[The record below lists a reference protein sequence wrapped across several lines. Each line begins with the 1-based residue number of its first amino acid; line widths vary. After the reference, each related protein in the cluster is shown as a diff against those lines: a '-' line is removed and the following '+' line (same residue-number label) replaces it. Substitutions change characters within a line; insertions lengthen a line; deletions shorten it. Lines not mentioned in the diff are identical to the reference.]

1 MATDRV
7 TVRAVSGGDVQ
18 FTTPSGAAWSAPK
31 ELCLR
36 SNLFAQLFSS
46 SQAVL
51 HEDTEE
57 LSDHVKAP
65 KRDRE
70 AAQEDLNLSPA
81 SVRVY
86 AK

>member
-7 TVRAVSGGDVQ
+7 TVRAASEGDVQ
-18 FTTPSGAAWSAPK
+18 FTTASGAAWSAPK

-36 SNLFAQLFSS
+36 SNLFTQLFSS

-51 HEDTEE
+51 HEETEGR
-57 LSDHVKAP
+57 DHVKPP

-70 AAQEDLNLSPA
+70 ATQEDRAPA
-81 SVRVY
+81 AVRLY
-86 AK
+86 S